1 MQMEESGF
9 VQERWRDNIVTLP
22 NFISILRLCAVPIF
36 VVLLINKDD
45 PLSAAILLSV
55 LGATDWVDGW
65 VARRFNQISELG
77 KILDPTADRIMF
89 LVAVFSMLIDG
100 SVPVWFG
107 VLTLIREG
115 VVAIAALILGGLGAR
130 ALTVTW
136 IGKTS
141 SFGLMF
147 AFPLFL
153 FSTAVH
159 GTQSSI
165 YEVLAYV
172 IGLPSLLLHFWAAFG
187 YIPLARTALRDHRE
201 QML

>member
-1 MQMEESGF
+1 MEESSF
-9 VQERWRDNIVTLP
+9 TQERWRDNIFTVP

-45 PLSAAILLSV
+45 PLSAAILLSI

-100 SVPVWFG
+100 SVPIWFG

-136 IGKTS
+136 VGKTS

-187 YIPLARTALRDHRE
+187 YIPLARTALREHRD

>member
-1 MQMEESGF
+1 MEESGF

>member
-1 MQMEESGF
+1 MEESGIT
-9 VQERWRDNIVTLP
+9 QERWRDNVVTIP
-22 NFISILRLCAVPIF
+22 NLISILRLCAVPIF
-36 VVLLINKDD
+36 VILLINNDD
-45 PLSAAILLSV
+45 PLSAAILLSI

-77 KILDPTADRIMF
+77 KILDPTADRVMF

-115 VVAIAALILGGLGAR
+115 VVAVAALILGGLGAR

-136 IGKTS
+136 VGKTS

-159 GTQSSI
+159 GTQSTI

-187 YIPLARTALRDHRE
+187 YIPLARTALREHRD

>member
-1 MQMEESGF
+1 MEESGF

-65 VARRFNQISELG
+65 LARRFNQISELG

>member
-1 MQMEESGF
+1 
-9 VQERWRDNIVTLP
+9 
-22 NFISILRLCAVPIF
+22 VPIF

-130 ALTVTW
+130 ALSVTW
-136 IGKTS
+136 VGKTS

-187 YIPLARTALRDHRE
+187 YIPLARNALREHRD

>member
-1 MQMEESGF
+1 MEESSF
-9 VQERWRDNIVTLP
+9 TQERWRDNIFTIP

-36 VVLLINKDD
+36 VVLLINKED
-45 PLSAAILLSV
+45 PLSAAILLSI

-136 IGKTS
+136 VGKTS

-165 YEVLAYV
+165 FGQHLVTF
-172 IGLPSLLLHFWAAFG
+172 LLQEL
-187 YIPLARTALRDHRE
+187 L
-201 QML
+201 

>member
-1 MQMEESGF
+1 MEESGF

-89 LVAVFSMLIDG
+89 LVTVFSMLIDG

-147 AFPLFL
+147 AFTLFL
-153 FSTAVH
+153 FSTAVD